1 MHIQGVV
8 TVTPRQPGAKALA
21 AEWLA
26 MTTVADWHTLALE
39 TTRQIVEAVPADRW
53 QAATSCPEWDLR
65 GLVNHTVSGNLRAA
79 ELGSGATIEEAS
91 GRLDGD
97 RLGTDPAGAYA
108 APATAASAA
117 FHRPGALD
125 APCAVS
131 CGPVA
136 GSVHAGHRF
145 IDVLIHGWDLA
156 TATGQDATL
165 IRADC
170 IRAEVPGRQH
180 ADGSPYRYR
189 CWHHFAVRIV
199 LNTKAAVGGTAIP
212 GPDDKELDVTQL
224 TGQVS

>member
-1 MHIQGVV
+1 MHTQGVV
-8 TVTPRQPGAKALA
+8 IVTPRQPDAKALA
-21 AEWLA
+21 AEWLG
-26 MTTVADWHTLALE
+26 MTTVADWHALALE

-53 QAATSCPEWDLR
+53 QAATSCPQWDVR
-65 GLVNHTVSGNLRAA
+65 GLVNHLVSGNLRAA
-79 ELGSGATIEEAS
+79 ELGSGATIEEA
-91 GRLDGD
+91 GG

-131 CGPVA
+131 YRPVY
-136 GSVHAGHRF
+136 AGHRF

-165 IRADC
+165 TRADC

-180 ADGSPYRYR
+180 ADGSPYWYR
-189 CWHHFAVRIV
+189 CGHDFAARIV
-199 LNTKAAVGGTAIP
+199 LTKKAAVGGTAIP
-212 GPDDKELDVTQL
+212 GPDDKELDVTQS

>member
-8 TVTPRQPGAKALA
+8 TVTPRQPDAKALA
-21 AEWLA
+21 AEWLV

-53 QAATSCPEWDLR
+53 QAATSCPEWDVR

-79 ELGSGATIEEAS
+79 KLGSGATIEEA
-91 GRLDGD
+91 GDRLDGD
-97 RLGTDPAGAYA
+97 RLGTDPARAYA

-131 CGPVA
+131 YGPVY
-136 GSVHAGHRF
+136 AGHRF
-145 IDVLIHGWDLA
+145 IDVLIHVWDLA

-170 IRAEVPGRQH
+170 IRAEVPGRQP

-189 CWHHFAVRIV
+189 CRHDFAVRIV
-199 LNTKAAVGGTAIP
+199 LNRKAAVGAPPSEVQT
-212 GPDDKELDVTQL
+212 TRSL
-224 TGQVS
+224 T